1 MRQGPLPSMARALG
15 GKRPYLI
22 RVNPWSNFPSA
33 ISMYNRCRDLV
44 LRWLKVPPEPHAPFG
59 DPASLRVFRAGRNY
73 FNLRLAGWGLAQV
86 LALAGIIFWAVVL
99 IQVEDAARAQKL
111 ARAAAKETPKPN
123 ATNPATV
130 PSNSSAQNQ
139 ADIEKWKNSF
149 AEAVKSA
156 ATASAPTDKSSGR
169 KPHVSDWAGFKQV
182 LVQIALV
189 LPPWAF
195 PVIWVL
201 KITGFTVYLVQIP
214 FTYALRRLDYE
225 MRWYVVTDRS
235 LRIRT
240 GVWNV
245 QELTMSFANLQQ
257 VAVTQGPVQRLLG
270 LADVRVQSA
279 GGGPERPGQKQGES
293 LHTGHFHG
301 VEHATEIRDLI
312 QERLRRF
319 RETGLGDPDESH
331 RATPPATTATTI
343 MAPAGNGE
351 LLAAARELA
360 AEARALRTALG

>member
-1 MRQGPLPSMARALG
+1 
-15 GKRPYLI
+15 
-22 RVNPWSNFPSA
+22 
-33 ISMYNRCRDLV
+33 MYNHSRTLV

-73 FNLRLAGWGLAQV
+73 FNLRLAAWGIAQA

-99 IQVEDAARAQKL
+99 IQVEDAAREQKL
-111 ARAAAKETPKPN
+111 ARTASNAAPKPAGPASGS
-123 ATNPATV
+123 ATPAGG
-130 PSNSSAQNQ
+130 NQ
-139 ADIEKWKNSF
+139 QIIDNFSRSIN
-149 AEAVKSA
+149 EAVKSVTA
-156 ATASAPTDKSSGR
+156 ADKAAKREHRYNG
-169 KPHVSDWAGFKQV
+169 WAGFK
-182 LVQIALV
+182 LASVQIIALA
-189 LPPWAF
+189 LPAWAF

-201 KITGFTVYLVQIP
+201 KITGFSLYLAQIP

-257 VAVTQGPVQRLLG
+257 VAVTQGPLQRLLG

-279 GGGPERPGQKQGES
+279 GGGSERPGQKHGES

-312 QERLRRF
+312 LERLKRF
-319 RETGLGDPDESH
+319 RETGLGDPDESRH
-331 RATPPATTATTI
+331 ATLPTPTAPA
-343 MAPAGNGE
+343 MARAGNGE
-351 LLAAARELA
+351 LVTAARELA
-360 AEARALRTALG
+360 AEARALRAALG